1 MIGSGKI
8 STGLTTSAQLGAAK
22 VPTLRPKRVKR
33 SVTTHF
39 KGNSKAESEELTD
52 FYAILDAT
60 RETSAEELKAKY
72 RALQKQYHPDVT
84 GEQDMSAQLNQAYKT
99 LSDPELKESYDRRL
113 SRFRVRHKGE
123 LIRTPMEGPGVM
135 GPMHPGEVLS
145 QELVQVPDGA
155 DFQREGRKLVVW
167 MREWAKTF
175 VFASDLPLPM
185 PLQCDDIDSG
195 LRLAFIAT
203 ERNRIM
209 SVGELVFLVVPDEEA
224 QSWAVE
230 VRRISV
236 VRPGPIPGE
245 DRVLQAFKDALRD
258 KASCAAGKKKG
269 GMFELTGLA
278 AAAFAQFMPALVTL
292 PVRRMDGAAY
302 EAYHLKHAEEDFE
315 KGAF

>member
-1 MIGSGKI
+1 MIGTGKI
-8 STGLTTSAQLGAAK
+8 TSGLATGHFGSAK
-22 VPTLRPKRVKR
+22 VGSLRPQRAPR
-33 SVTTHF
+33 SVAARF
-39 KGNSKAESEELTD
+39 KGKDKAESEEVVD

-84 GEQDMSAQLNQAYKT
+84 GEQDRSAQLNLAYKT

-113 SRFRVRHKGE
+113 SRYRVRHKGE
-123 LIRTPMEGPGVM
+123 LIRSPMDEPGVM
-135 GPMHPGEVLS
+135 GPMHPGQVLS
-145 QELVQVPDGA
+145 QELVRVPDDM
-155 DFQREGRKLVVW
+155 DFDKEGRKLVVW

-175 VFASDLPLPM
+175 VFASELPLPM
-185 PLQCDDIDSG
+185 PLQCDDIDGG

-209 SVGELVFLVVPDEEA
+209 SVGELVFLVVPDEGS

-230 VRRISV
+230 VRRVNVI
-236 VRPGPIPGE
+236 RPGPVPGE

-258 KASCAAGKKKG
+258 RAVCAMGGKKG

-302 EAYHLKHAEEDFE
+302 EAYHLKHSEEDFE